1 MESIDEL
8 HIIMAY
14 FNFLFV
20 IVTSKRQKEILRQNS
35 NLETATQ
42 RTVKDEETEAEDD
55 ESDNSGNILESP
67 RKRYCK
73 FNC

>member
-1 MESIDEL
+1 
-8 HIIMAY
+8 MAY

-55 ESDNSGNILESP
+55 ESDNSGNMLVSP
-67 RKRYCK
+67 RKR
-73 FNC
+73 

>member
-1 MESIDEL
+1 
-8 HIIMAY
+8 MAY
-14 FNFLFV
+14 FNYLFV

-42 RTVKDEETEAEDD
+42 RTIKDEETEAEDD

>member
-1 MESIDEL
+1 
-8 HIIMAY
+8 MAY

-67 RKRYCK
+67 RKKYYK

>member
-1 MESIDEL
+1 
-8 HIIMAY
+8 MAY

-35 NLETATQ
+35 NLETANQ
-42 RTVKDEETEAEDD
+42 RTIKDEETEAEDD

-67 RKRYCK
+67 RKKYYK

>member
-1 MESIDEL
+1 
-8 HIIMAY
+8 MAY

-42 RTVKDEETEAEDD
+42 RAFKNEETEAEDD
-55 ESDNSGNILESP
+55 EPDNGGNMLVSP
-67 RKRYCK
+67 RER
-73 FNC
+73 

>member
-1 MESIDEL
+1 
-8 HIIMAY
+8 MAY

-67 RKRYCK
+67 RKRYDK
-73 FNC
+73 YNC

>member
-1 MESIDEL
+1 
-8 HIIMAY
+8 MAY

-67 RKRYCK
+67 RKRYDIY
-73 FNC
+73 NC

>member
-1 MESIDEL
+1 
-8 HIIMAY
+8 MAY

-42 RTVKDEETEAEDD
+42 RTVKDEETEAEDE

>member
-1 MESIDEL
+1 
-8 HIIMAY
+8 MAY